1 MFWLLSTCRR
11 RHKWILCVWIAT
23 GISHNQS
30 SVLAPPVSRSMGKF
44 DGQLTFT
51 TPFNQTLWKGTKRQT
66 NRTFSQIID
75 KRKTVPVLVQ
85 VYSIYYYG
93 IRLLFFL
100 FDGGGNRSRHDGTN
114 NSGRA
119 KCFVLPRMSS
129 ALMQIAEPKKFHK
142 VKLDL
147 ESNKRRFNRW

>member
-75 KRKTVPVLVQ
+75 KRKTVPVLIQ
-85 VYSIYYYG
+85 VYTIYYYG
-93 IRLLFFL
+93 IWLLFFL
-100 FDGGGNRSRHDGTN
+100 IRRRWQPIPPRWHQQQREG
-114 NSGRA
+114 
-119 KCFVLPRMSS
+119 KVLRIASHV
-129 ALMQIAEPKKFHK
+129 IGVDAEPKKFHK